1 MHAGLPAV
9 LALLAPAASADPP
22 AAPVARPQMPA
33 ATAQDGCRDPRPR
46 ADTTQIVICAQKPQG
61 FRLNPDV
68 MEAKRE
74 VHDGGRPHNPHE
86 SFRDY
91 PCASG
96 IGPAPCF
103 NAGINLIAAA
113 LTATEMA
120 RRIAAG
126 KPVGSMFVTDP
137 HPTEYQLYQMAKA
150 RREAREKEQAAA
162 KKATATAA
170 AAGKVDTPAPDEAK
184 EPAAK

>member
-22 AAPVARPQMPA
+22 VAPVTHSETPA
-33 ATAQDGCRDPRPR
+33 AATQDGCKDPRPR

-61 FRLNPDV
+61 YRLNPDV

-74 VHDGGRPHNPHE
+74 IHDGGRPHNPHE

-91 PCASG
+91 PCTSG

-120 RRIAAG
+120 KRIAEG
-126 KPVGSMFVTDP
+126 KEVGSMFVTDP

-162 KKATATAA
+162 KKAKAAGEAA
-170 AAGKVDTPAPDEAK
+170 AVKAEAGPAQ
-184 EPAAK
+184 